1 MAYSRTAASRE
12 LPEGRRLDSDMAG
25 IGMLFAAP
33 ASRDPN
39 IEDTLIAASVE
50 AMERDELRV
59 ASVMS
64 TWLGIHHPRL
74 NADRLVR
81 ALAEHPSE
89 RVLAYWSAIGRW
101 LQKDARLARLEGLYR
116 GPPVELLRSGTAFHL
131 RRKGEDP
138 RFHHSK
144 LRVPAGVL
152 RDRPADVLSPGEL
165 AARHGTYRMRIV
177 IGPSYRADMW
187 AELERDPELTAAELA
202 RRAYGSFATAWKV
215 RQDWALLH
223 PERSAAGGRHGRG
236 RRGSTARRRYRDS

>member
-1 MAYSRTAASRE
+1 MAYSRTAESRE
-12 LPEGRRLDSDMAG
+12 LSEGRKLVSDMAG

-50 AMERDELRV
+50 AMERDDLRV
-59 ASVMS
+59 ASVMT

-81 ALAEHPSE
+81 ALTDHPSK

-101 LQKDARLARLEGLYR
+101 LQKDARLARLEGLYG
-116 GPPVELLRSGTAFHL
+116 GPPVELLRSGTAFHV
-131 RRKGEDP
+131 RRRGEDP
-138 RFHHSK
+138 RFHGSR
-144 LRVPAGVL
+144 LRVPAGIL
-152 RDRPADVLSPGEL
+152 RDRPADVMSPSEL
-165 AARHGTYRMRIV
+165 AVRHSTYRLRIV

-187 AELERDPELTAAELA
+187 AELERDPELSAAELA

-215 RQDWALLH
+215 RQDQALLH
-223 PERSAAGGRHGRG
+223 PEAPAGGGRHGRG
-236 RRGSTARRRYRDS
+236 AGGPTPRGL

>member
-1 MAYSRTAASRE
+1 MAYSRTAESRE
-12 LPEGRRLDSDMAG
+12 LSEGRKLVSDMAG

-50 AMERDELRV
+50 AMDRDDLRV
-59 ASVMS
+59 ASVMT

-74 NADRLVR
+74 NADRLFR
-81 ALAEHPSE
+81 ALSDLPSK

-101 LQKDARLARLEGLYR
+101 LQKDARLARLEGLYD
-116 GPPVELLRSGTAFHL
+116 GPQVELLRSGTAFHV

-138 RFHHSK
+138 RFRRSR

-152 RDRPADVLSPGEL
+152 RDRPADVMSPSEL
-165 AARHGTYRMRIV
+165 ARRHSAYRLRIV

-187 AELERDPELTAAELA
+187 AELERDPELSAAELA

-215 RQDWALLH
+215 RQDWGLLH
-223 PERSAAGGRHGRG
+223 PGPAAEGGRHGRG
-236 RRGSTARRRYRDS
+236 TGSSTGRGL

>member
-1 MAYSRTAASRE
+1 MAYSRTAESRE
-12 LPEGRRLDSDMAG
+12 LSEGRKLVSDMAG

-33 ASRDPN
+33 ASRNAN

-50 AMERDELRV
+50 AMDRDDLRV
-59 ASVMS
+59 ASVMT

-81 ALAEHPSE
+81 ALTDHPSK

-101 LQKDARLARLEGLYR
+101 LQKDVRLARLEGLYG
-116 GPPVELLRSGTAFHL
+116 GPSVELLRSGTAFHV
-131 RRKGEDP
+131 RRRGEDP
-138 RFHHSK
+138 RFQGSR

-152 RDRPADVLSPGEL
+152 RDRPADVMSPSEL
-165 AARHGTYRMRIV
+165 AARHSTYRLRTV

-187 AELERDPELTAAELA
+187 AELEREPGLSAAELA

-215 RQDWALLH
+215 KEDWALIH
-223 PERSAAGGRHGRG
+223 PAQPTAGRRPGHRAGGLPG
-236 RRGSTARRRYRDS
+236 RRR